1 LPSERHGSLDARKA
15 SLKKRAN
22 MSNTSQSLLD
32 RYMAISRAVAG
43 QLDFQQVLQRVAGE
57 IRGLIA
63 YDHMDISVIFA
74 DTRDCCVAYEVG
86 VTTGWGEEKLPKP
99 IERSPIRELLKGEV
113 DYILTGDAWEEPRF
127 HFAGAFDAP
136 IFEARLHSRLHVPFR
151 VHGTIHGALNISSHE
166 KHRYSDRDVA
176 TAREIAD
183 LLAPYVY
190 AVIRS
195 EEARKLALSEGA
207 ARGREEALR
216 LGALRLTEG
225 MENERK
231 RLGMDLHD
239 QTLADLARV
248 SRQLSTLSRQPTVRT
263 SDLAQLDRE
272 IATCITELRRIIEDT
287 KPGILELFGF
297 SQAVEAQLERSV
309 ATVLPPI
316 RTAVTD
322 TTASLLDKG
331 PEPLRQTLFRIVQEA
346 INNAVKHGK
355 ACRIN
360 VSIDVSGTHLIITVE
375 DDGTGPAGNWDR
387 SSGGVDNMKVRAR
400 LISAKIVFERS
411 AEDSLTRVVISLPL
425 SRLARETGGIA
436 QDVIRRPNL
445 GGLLQQSIT
454 PEESGKLG
462 KDLMAQ

>member
-1 LPSERHGSLDARKA
+1 MTKPPETLQAR
-15 SLKKRAN
+15 
-22 MSNTSQSLLD
+22 SLLD

-57 IRGLIA
+57 IQALIA
-63 YDHMDISVIFA
+63 YDHMDISIIFA

-86 VTTGWGEEKLPKP
+86 VTTGWGEEKEPKP
-99 IERSPIRELLKGEV
+99 IEHSPIRLLLRGEV
-113 DYILTGDAWEEPRF
+113 DYILTDDAWQDDRF

-136 IFEARLHSRLHVPFR
+136 IYEARLHSRLHVPFR
-151 VHGTIHGALNISSHE
+151 VHGIIHGALNISNH
-166 KHRYSDRDVA
+166 KKNQYSQQDVA
-176 TAREIAD
+176 TAQEIAD

-195 EEARKLALSEGA
+195 EEAKKLALSEGA

-248 SRQLSTLSRQPTVRT
+248 SRQLSHLHRQPSLRP
-263 SDLAQLDRE
+263 SDLAALDHE
-272 IATCITELRRIIEDT
+272 VTTCITELRRIIEDT

-309 ATVLPPI
+309 ASVQPPI
-316 RTAVTD
+316 RTTVTD
-322 TTASLLDKG
+322 NTASLLDSG

-346 INNAVKHGK
+346 INNAVKHSRARK
-355 ACRIN
+355 IR
-360 VSIDVSGTHLIITVE
+360 VSIDTNESHLTICVE
-375 DDGTGPAGNWDR
+375 DTGIGPADQWDR
-387 SSGGVDNMKVRAR
+387 STGGVDNMRVRAR
-400 LISAKIVFERS
+400 LISATIDFVRAAS
-411 AEDSLTRVVISLPL
+411 DDVTRVIVSLPL
-425 SRLARETGGIA
+425 SQLNENRE
-436 QDVIRRPNL
+436 DSPENL
-445 GGLLQQSIT
+445 TDEGEDATNTET
-454 PEESGKLG
+454 PLSERGHAAE
-462 KDLMAQ
+462 

>member
-1 LPSERHGSLDARKA
+1 
-15 SLKKRAN
+15 
-22 MSNTSQSLLD
+22 
-32 RYMAISRAVAG
+32 
-43 QLDFQQVLQRVAGE
+43 
-57 IRGLIA
+57 
-63 YDHMDISVIFA
+63 
-74 DTRDCCVAYEVG
+74 
-86 VTTGWGEEKLPKP
+86 
-99 IERSPIRELLKGEV
+99 
-113 DYILTGDAWEEPRF
+113 
-127 HFAGAFDAP
+127 
-136 IFEARLHSRLHVPFR
+136 
-151 VHGTIHGALNISSHE
+151 
-166 KHRYSDRDVA
+166 VA

-355 ACRIN
+355 ARRIN
-360 VSIDVSGTHLIITVE
+360 VSIDVSNTHLIITVE

-436 QDVIRRPNL
+436 QDVIRRPNP